1 MAWGEYEFT
10 ALTPHPVSG
19 VYGASSTPAG
29 DVALVHDH
37 QYVWR
42 STNAQD
48 WTQVLSTT
56 QRTDSRM
63 LNFKGDFYFLR
74 SDDADPAFRY
84 VHRSTDGGQTWA
96 VWHSSTASLSLPNT
110 TVRIGH
116 SYIWQGHVAND
127 TLYLTNGANQVVR
140 SDDLSTW
147 TATNLTG
154 LVTGVAYGNGVW
166 VVAADPG
173 GTNSPT
179 YYRSTDGVTFSSVL
193 AGALPFFY
201 GYACVVWHPE
211 FSKFFALGRSGSNY
225 VMRSSADGITWAS
238 KQLNPLDPAYPP
250 RFLEHVHTLLAVPG
264 GIYAQAIA
272 HTPDF
277 HNPGSMYY
285 AVEEQKGYYI
295 AGGGAGAARFG
306 DGVLLAGD
314 LWAHDVAGSTPVI
327 GMYGAPGERPYS
339 VLLTLD
345 AWLGPEITPEF
356 WTSFNQTYEI
366 P

>member
-1 MAWGEYEFT
+1 MTWGEYEFT
-10 ALTPHPVSG
+10 ALTPHPVSR

-29 DVALVHDH
+29 DVALVHSH

-42 STNAQD
+42 STNARD

-63 LNFKGDFYFLR
+63 LNFKGDFYFLQ

-110 TVRIGH
+110 TVWFGH
-116 SYIWQGHVAND
+116 SDIWQGHVAND
-127 TLYLTNGANQVVR
+127 TLYLTNGANQIVR
-140 SDDLSTW
+140 SGDLSTW

-154 LVTGVAYGNGVW
+154 LVLGAARGNGVW
-166 VVAADPG
+166 VVAARH
-173 GTNSPT
+173 GTYTPT

-193 AGALPFFY
+193 ADAFPLFY
-201 GYACVVWHPE
+201 GSVCVVWHPE
-211 FSKFFALGRSGSNY
+211 FSKFFALGYSGGNY
-225 VMRSSADGITWAS
+225 FMLSSADGATWAS
-238 KQLNPLDPAYPP
+238 KQLNPLDPANDP
-250 RFLEHVHTLLAVPG
+250 RFLKHVHTLLAVPG
-264 GIYAQAIA
+264 GIYAQAVTRTA
-272 HTPDF
+272 DY
-277 HNPGSMYY
+277 NKPGAMYY

-295 AGGGAGAARFG
+295 ASGGAGAARFG

-314 LWAHDVAGSTPVI
+314 LWAFDVAGGTPVI
-327 GMYGAPGERPYS
+327 GLYGEPGEPPYS

>member
-10 ALTPHPVSG
+10 ALTPHPVSR

-29 DVALVHDH
+29 DVALVHSH

-42 STNAQD
+42 STNARD

-63 LNFKGDFYFLR
+63 LNFKGDFYFLQR
-74 SDDADPAFRY
+74 DDANPAFRY

-116 SYIWQGHVAND
+116 WYIWQGHIAND
-127 TLYLTNGANQVVR
+127 TLYLTNGANQIVR
-140 SDDLSTW
+140 SGDLSTW

-154 LVTGVAYGNGVW
+154 LVKGVAYGNGVW
-166 VVAADPG
+166 IVAANS

-193 AGALPFFY
+193 ADALPSFY
-201 GYACVVWHPE
+201 GHVCVVWHPE
-211 FSKFFALGRSGSNY
+211 FSKFFALGRSGNTY
-225 VMRSSADGITWAS
+225 LIRSSPDGVAWDS
-238 KQLNPLDPAYPP
+238 KQITPLDPANPP
-250 RFLEHVHTLLAVPG
+250 GFLSLAHTVLAVPG
-264 GIYAQAIA
+264 GVHVQGVTYTQ
-272 HTPDF
+272 DF
-277 HNPGSMYY
+277 NKPGSLYY
-285 AVEEQKGYYI
+285 AVEGQKGYYV
-295 AGGGAGAARFG
+295 AASGAGAARFG
-306 DGVLLAGD
+306 DGILLAGD
-314 LWAHDVAGSTPVI
+314 LWAYDVAGSAPVI
-327 GMYGAPGERPYS
+327 GIYGVPGEGPYS
-339 VLLTLD
+339 IVLTLD

>member
-1 MAWGEYEFT
+1 MTWGEYEFT
-10 ALTPHPVSG
+10 ALTPHPVSR

-29 DVALVHDH
+29 DVALVHSH

-42 STNAQD
+42 STNARD

-56 QRTDSRM
+56 QRNDSRM
-63 LNFKGDFYFLR
+63 LNFKGDFYFLQR
-74 SDDADPAFRY
+74 DDADPAFRY

-116 SYIWQGHVAND
+116 WSIWQGHVAND
-127 TLYLTNGANQVVR
+127 TLYLTNGANQIVR
-140 SDDLSTW
+140 SGDLSTW

-154 LVTGVAYGNGVW
+154 RVLGAACGNGVW
-166 VVAADPG
+166 VVAADPA
-173 GTNSPT
+173 TYTPT

-193 AGALPFFY
+193 AGAFRGFY
-201 GYACVVWHPE
+201 GSVCVVWHPE
-211 FSKFFALGRSGSNY
+211 FSKFFALGYSGGNY
-225 VMRSSADGITWAS
+225 FMHSSADGATWAS
-238 KQLNPLDPAYPP
+238 KQLNPLDPANDP
-250 RFLEHVHTLLAVPG
+250 RFLAHVHTLLAVPG
-264 GIYAQAIA
+264 GIYAQAVTRTA
-272 HTPDF
+272 DYNT
-277 HNPGSMYY
+277 PGSMYY

-295 AGGGAGAARFG
+295 ASGGAGAARFG

-314 LWAHDVAGSTPVI
+314 LWAYDVAGSTPVI
-327 GMYGAPGERPYS
+327 GIYGAPGEPPYS

>member
-1 MAWGEYEFT
+1 MTWGEYEFT
-10 ALTPHPVSG
+10 ALTPHPVSR

-29 DVALVHDH
+29 DVALVHSH

-42 STNAQD
+42 STNARD

-56 QRTDSRM
+56 QRNDSRM
-63 LNFKGDFYFLR
+63 LNFKGDFYFLQ
-74 SDDADPAFRY
+74 SDDAGPAFRY

-116 SYIWQGHVAND
+116 WSIWQGHVAND
-127 TLYLTNGANQVVR
+127 TLYLTNGANQIVR
-140 SDDLSTW
+140 SGDLSTW

-154 LVTGVAYGNGVW
+154 LVLGAACGNGVW
-166 VVAADPG
+166 VVAADPAA
-173 GTNSPT
+173 TDTPT

-193 AGALPFFY
+193 AGAFLGFY
-201 GYACVVWHPE
+201 GSVCVVWHPE
-211 FSKFFALGRSGSNY
+211 FSKFFALGYSGGNY
-225 VMRSSADGITWAS
+225 FMHSSADGATWAS
-238 KQLNPLDPAYPP
+238 KQLNPLDPANDP
-250 RFLEHVHTLLAVPG
+250 RFLAHVHTLLAVPG
-264 GIYAQAIA
+264 GIYAQAVTRTA
-272 HTPDF
+272 DYNT
-277 HNPGSMYY
+277 PGSMYY

-295 AGGGAGAARFG
+295 ASGGAGAARFG

-314 LWAHDVAGSTPVI
+314 LWAYDVAGSTPVI
-327 GMYGAPGERPYS
+327 GIYGAPGERPYS

>member
-1 MAWGEYEFT
+1 MTWGEYEFT
-10 ALTPHPVSG
+10 ALTPHPVSR

-29 DVALVHDH
+29 DVALVHSH

-42 STNAQD
+42 STNARD

-56 QRTDSRM
+56 QRNDSRM
-63 LNFKGDFYFLR
+63 LNFKGDFYFLQR
-74 SDDADPAFRY
+74 DDADPAFRY

-116 SYIWQGHVAND
+116 WSIWQGHVAND
-127 TLYLTNGANQVVR
+127 TLYLTNGANQIVR
-140 SDDLSTW
+140 SGDLSTW

-154 LVTGVAYGNGVW
+154 RVLGAACGNGVW
-166 VVAADPG
+166 VVAADPA
-173 GTNSPT
+173 TYTPT

-193 AGALPFFY
+193 AGAFRGFY
-201 GYACVVWHPE
+201 GSVCVVWHPE
-211 FSKFFALGRSGSNY
+211 FSKFFALGYSGGNY
-225 VMRSSADGITWAS
+225 FMHSSADGATWAS
-238 KQLNPLDPAYPP
+238 KQLNPLDPANDP
-250 RFLEHVHTLLAVPG
+250 RFLAHVHTLLAVPG
-264 GIYAQAIA
+264 GIYAQAVTRTA
-272 HTPDF
+272 DYDT
-277 HNPGSMYY
+277 PGSMYY

-295 AGGGAGAARFG
+295 ASGGAGAARFG

-314 LWAHDVAGSTPVI
+314 LWAYDVAGSTPVI
-327 GMYGAPGERPYS
+327 GIYGAPGEPPYS